1 MANKK
6 RIFLNLH
13 NKLALREASQT
24 SKALLT
30 LFHIGLI
37 FNWIF
42 VYSNLYPVIAILP
55 LVLILLYEQVKKTP
69 FTKSALQF
77 AWKRLILHAIIISGT
92 AIYGI
97 LVGLEQNA
105 IIQAYIL
112 QSYILVPL
120 AGYDAYHTY
129 KGGLGL
135 ELLRPLKEK
144 IRKIRG

>member
-1 MANKK
+1 MAKNKK
-6 RIFLNLH
+6 IYLNLH
-13 NKLALREASQT
+13 NKLALPEASQT

-42 VYSNLYPVIAILP
+42 VYSGLYPLIALLP
-55 LVLILLYEQVKKTP
+55 LVLILLYEQVKKTA
-69 FTKSALQF
+69 FSESALYF
-77 AWKRLILHAIIISGT
+77 AWKRLILHAIIILGT
-92 AIYGI
+92 AIYS
-97 LVGLEQNA
+97 LLFGLTESML
-105 IIQAYIL
+105 IQAYIL
-112 QSYILVPL
+112 QSYILIPL
-120 AGYDAYHTY
+120 AGYDAYQTH